1 MKMIECKKLGARSA
15 KKKLLISYAKPDYV
29 SAGVGGRPKAA
40 GPCLVFDNS
49 LPVYLQ
55 HLRKTSLPNII
66 MSDDL
71 WKVLSKSTHS
81 FGL

>member
-1 MKMIECKKLGARSA
+1 MKIIECKKLGARSA
-15 KKKLLISYAKPDYV
+15 KKKKSYAKRDYV

-71 WKVLSKSTHS
+71 WKVPSKSTHS